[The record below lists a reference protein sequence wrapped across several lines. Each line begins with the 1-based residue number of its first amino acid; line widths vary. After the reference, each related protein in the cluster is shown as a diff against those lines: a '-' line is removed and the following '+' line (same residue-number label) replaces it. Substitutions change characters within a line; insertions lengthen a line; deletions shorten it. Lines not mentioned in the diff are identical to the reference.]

1 MHILL
6 FSWRD
11 IKNPKAG
18 GSELYFHEI
27 SKKLVENGNKVT
39 WICGAWN
46 GCKKEEVVDG
56 IKILRAGSEL
66 SLYLLAPLA
75 YFKLKEKPDIIID
88 LENGIPFFTPLYA
101 KERKILHIHHV
112 HHDVWFK
119 EALGKGIKEK
129 IIASI
134 GYFLEAKIMPF
145 VYKGQKIITIS
156 KSSAEEINKLGFGKV
171 IGVVNPAIEIK
182 VNPNIRRTSY
192 PSILF
197 LNRIKKYKGAD
208 VLIRAFLRIC
218 NEKEMKNAVLYICG
232 DGDYLKE
239 IKELAKG
246 EERIKIL
253 GKIIEK
259 EKYELMNKCWFF
271 INPSFKEGW
280 GIVNIEANYF
290 GMPVIGSDVGGIKD
304 SVINNKTGLLFKYG
318 DEKELAEKILELIKD
333 KKLRQKLSKNG
344 FKWARSFSWDKT
356 SKQYLDI
363 LKKRL

>member
-27 SKKLVENGNKVT
+27 SKRWVKNCNKVT
-39 WICGAWN
+39 WICCAWK
-46 GCKKEEVVDG
+46 GCKKEEIIDG
-56 IKILRAGSEL
+56 IKILRTGSEL
-66 SLYLLAPLA
+66 SLYLLAPFV

-88 LENGIPFFTPLYA
+88 IENGIPFFTPLYA

-112 HHDVWFK
+112 HNDVWFK
-119 EALGKGIKEK
+119 EASNKNIKEK

-134 GYFLEAKIMPF
+134 GYFLEKKIMPF

-156 KSSAEEINKLGFGKV
+156 KSSAEEINNLGFGK
-171 IGVVNPAIEIK
+171 IMGVVNPAIEISVSSSIK
-182 VNPNIRRTSY
+182 RTSY

-208 VLIRAFLRIC
+208 VLVKAFLRID
-218 NEKEMKNAVLYICG
+218 NEKEMKNAVLYVCG

-239 IKELAKG
+239 IKEFAKIND
-246 EERIKIL
+246 RIKIL
-253 GKIIEK
+253 GKISEK
-259 EKYELMNKCWFF
+259 EKYELMDKCWFF
-271 INPSFKEGW
+271 VNPSFKEGW

-304 SVINNKTGLLFKYG
+304 SVINNKTGLLFRYG
-318 DEKELAEKILELIKD
+318 DEKELAERILELVKN
-333 KKLRQKLSKNG
+333 KKLRNDLGKNG
-344 FKWARSFSWDKT
+344 LKWARSFSWDKA
-356 SKQYLDI
+356 SKQYLEI
-363 LKKRL
+363 LKKN